1 MDIKK
6 TVEKRYGEII
16 AGESFCCGSCCAEVS
31 DIPGF
36 GVGDPVK
43 SAKLLPGEKVLDIGS
58 GAGGNCM
65 KAAEIVGEKGNVTG
79 LDMTGGMISAARG
92 YAGKTGLKNLSFV
105 KGDAESMPFDDE
117 FFDVVISDCVINLI
131 PCKQKVFNEIF
142 RVLKVGGRAVI
153 SDVSSRKEF
162 PKELKEDEKLWCGCV
177 SGAVPEEEY
186 IRMFREAGFTSAEI
200 LSKEYWKE
208 AGGIKLY
215 NAVFRAFKISS
226 GTGSKS
232 FKKAKTQ
239 SQEAG
244 IIYASNI

>member
-6 TVEKRYGEII
+6 TVEKNYAAVI
-16 AGESFCCGSCCAEVS
+16 AGKSSCCGSCCGEAPG
-31 DIPGF
+31 IPGF

-58 GAGGNCM
+58 GAGGNCI

-79 LDMTGGMISAARG
+79 LDMTGEMISAAHG

-105 KGDAESMPFDDE
+105 KGDAESMPFEDE
-117 FFDVVISDCVINLI
+117 SFDVVISDCVINLV
-131 PCKQKVFNEIF
+131 PCKEKAFKEVF
-142 RVLKVGGRAVI
+142 RVLKFGGRAVI

-162 PKELKEDEKLWCGCV
+162 PKELKEDENLWCGCV

-186 IRMFREAGFTSAEI
+186 IRMFREAGFDSAEI

-208 AGGIKLY
+208 AWGIKLY
-215 NAVFRAFKISS
+215 NTVFRAFKISF
-226 GTGSKS
+226 GGDVNHEGKSK
-232 FKKAKTQ
+232 T
-239 SQEAG
+239 
-244 IIYASNI
+244 